1 MPEQK
6 PIKNPEKKEF
16 DEVEAFV
23 AETPTVTK
31 KGRQYKVRR
40 LGIADIFKLGRIL
53 AVGAAGMG
61 KEIGKME
68 LNPGML
74 AGLLLV
80 SFPYAENQCLE
91 FIAGIIDVKVE
102 DLKNPELFPVDS
114 ILDILKVLT
123 EHEDVKAFF
132 TKLTGLLKTPV
143 FKEFSKKELT

>member
-1 MPEQK
+1 MPEEK
-6 PIKNPEKKEF
+6 SIKKPEKKEF

-23 AETPTVTK
+23 GEAPTVTI
-31 KGRQYKVRR
+31 KGKQYKVRR

-61 KEIGKME
+61 REVGKLE

-80 SFPYAENQCLE
+80 SFPYAENQCME
-91 FIAGIIDVKVE
+91 FIASVIDVKVE

-114 ILDILKVLT
+114 ILDILKALA
-123 EHEDVKAFF
+123 EHEDIKAFF
-132 TKLTGLLKTPV
+132 TKLGGFLKTPV
-143 FKEFSKKELT
+143 FRELSKKV

>member
-1 MPEQK
+1 MPEDK
-6 PIKNPEKKEF
+6 PIKKPEKKEF

-23 AETPTVTK
+23 AETPTVTI
-31 KGRQYKVRR
+31 KGREYKVRR

-74 AGLLLV
+74 AGLLIV
-80 SFPYAENQCLE
+80 SFPYAENQCME
-91 FIAGIIDVKVE
+91 FIAGIIGVKVE

-114 ILDILKVLT
+114 ILDILKVLA

-132 TKLTGLLKTPV
+132 TKLGALLKTPI
-143 FKEFSKKELT
+143 FKEFSKKDLT

>member
-1 MPEQK
+1 MPEDK
-6 PIKNPEKKEF
+6 PIKKSEKKEF

-23 AETPTVTK
+23 AEVPIVTI
-31 KGRQYKVRR
+31 KGKQYKVRR

-74 AGLLLV
+74 AGLLIV
-80 SFPYAENQCLE
+80 SFPYAERQCME
-91 FIAGIIDVKVE
+91 FIASIIDVKVE
-102 DLKNPELFPVDS
+102 DLKDPELFPVDS
-114 ILDILKVLT
+114 ILDILKVLS